1 MGILCCLCV
10 DGVMGLAAIGFN
22 AVCYRTKMESRSGC
36 IKQAMFT
43 KCAPPLIFSGKM
55 EDSLTTTDNGYQQY
69 LNLNV
74 EQSQRKENN
83 GLKKMNK
90 YSLKPS
96 CFLL

>member
-1 MGILCCLCV
+1 
-10 DGVMGLAAIGFN
+10 
-22 AVCYRTKMESRSGC
+22 
-36 IKQAMFT
+36 
-43 KCAPPLIFSGKM
+43 M

-96 CFLL
+96 CFLLW